1 MRIPFYSRVAPLI
14 HNGCRAGDV
23 YGFAAVIHRSET
35 VFCRRNLPKPTDPH
49 MAQSSANQLPAP
61 PGQQSGRRIAH
72 EEIEAVE
79 RGTMTRRGHYLKSLT
94 YSQNDPYDAMQR
106 VFFVGMA
113 IWFVALVTRL
123 TVLWLTR
130 SYLHPDPGEVV
141 AIAMSLA
148 TKGQFADAYG
158 LNTGPT
164 AHASPIYPLLL
175 SVVFRI
181 FGTGQAGAIAQ
192 EILGCTIG
200 STVWALMPLVS
211 KVCRIDRAV
220 GVSAGLGGA
229 LLPINRL
236 PETKGASE
244 TALAGLMC
252 VLIFVVYIR
261 CWRNHAF
268 STKSALSLGAVGG
281 LAILVSA
288 SLGAIVFGLLI
299 LVLSVSGRGLGRQ
312 RLLFPATVTLTIFI
326 VLVPWAL
333 RNYSA
338 LGTPIWT
345 RSNFGLELNVAN
357 NDQADP
363 NWSDNGVAMARY
375 HPRTNS
381 SERNDLMARG
391 EVNYN
396 REKRNQALH
405 WIATHP
411 KEFLW
416 LVLRRIFYFWF
427 PKMERPVQTLAL
439 AGITLGSIFG
449 LILLRRR
456 DRSLA
461 ATFLVV
467 LVSYPLV
474 YYIAQAAPRYY
485 YTVQWMLFFLTSY
498 AIWSR
503 ISKPPGSTAG
513 GAVA

>member
-1 MRIPFYSRVAPLI
+1 LLWKEELPGIAHQEI
-14 HNGCRAGDV
+14 
-23 YGFAAVIHRSET
+23 ET
-35 VFCRRNLPKPTDPH
+35 V
-49 MAQSSANQLPAP
+49 
-61 PGQQSGRRIAH
+61 
-72 EEIEAVE
+72 E
-79 RGTMTRRGHYLKSLT
+79 RSMLTHRGHYLKSLT
-94 YSQNDPYDAMQR
+94 YSQNDSYDAMQK
-106 VFFVGMA
+106 VFFVSMA
-113 IWFVALVTRL
+113 IWLVALMTRL
-123 TVLWLTR
+123 ALLWLTR

-141 AIAMSLA
+141 AIATSLA

-181 FGTGQAGAIAQ
+181 FGTGQTGVIA
-192 EILGCTIG
+192 EEVLGCTLA

-211 KVCRIDRAV
+211 KVCRVDRAV
-220 GVSAGLGGA
+220 GLLAGFGGA

-236 PETKGASE
+236 PETKGGSE
-244 TALAGLMC
+244 TVLAGLMC
-252 VLIFVVYIR
+252 VLVFVAYIR

-268 STKSALSLGAVGG
+268 STSSALSLGAVSG

-326 VLVPWAL
+326 VLAPWAL
-333 RNYSA
+333 RNYFA

-363 NWSDNGVAMARY
+363 NWGDNGIAMARY

-381 SERNDLMARG
+381 IERNDLIARG

-411 KEFLW
+411 KRFLW

-427 PKMERPVQTLAL
+427 PKMQRPVQTFAL
-439 AGITLGSIFG
+439 AGITFGSVFG
-449 LILLRRR
+449 LLLLSRR

-461 ATFLVV
+461 ASFLVV

-474 YYIAQAAPRYY
+474 YYVAQAAPRYY

-498 AIWSR
+498 GIWSTV
-503 ISKPPGSTAG
+503 SKPSSVDRQMAS
-513 GAVA
+513 AL